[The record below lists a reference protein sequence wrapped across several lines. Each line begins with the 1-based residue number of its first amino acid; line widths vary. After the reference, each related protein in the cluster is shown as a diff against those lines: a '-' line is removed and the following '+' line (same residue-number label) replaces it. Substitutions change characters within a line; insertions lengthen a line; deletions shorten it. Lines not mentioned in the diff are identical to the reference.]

1 MLKCNICGLETSP
14 TKAQHYISRG
24 NERTGLVTVL
34 CEDESQ
40 LWDTFDCEWCGCQI
54 LAQRRNRAVSGDIV
68 FDEDEKDEDEKD
80 EEEPNDVNTITIIT
94 GEMLS
99 GSSAYTD
106 NADG

>member
-1 MLKCNICGLETSP
+1 MLKCNICGLETIP

-24 NERTGLVTVL
+24 NEKTGLAAAL
-34 CEDESQ
+34 SCDESQ

-54 LAQRRNRAVSGDIV
+54 LAQKRNRALSGDIV
-68 FDEDEKDEDEKD
+68 FDEDEKDE
-80 EEEPNDVNTITIIT
+80 EEPDDVNTVTIT
-94 GEMLS
+94 GETLS

>member
-24 NERTGLVTVL
+24 NEKTGLAAAL
-34 CEDESQ
+34 SCDESH

-54 LAQRRNRAVSGDIV
+54 LAQKRNRALSGDIV
-68 FDEDEKDEDEKD
+68 FDEDEKDEDEPD
-80 EEEPNDVNTITIIT
+80 DVNTITITREI
-94 GEMLS
+94 LS

>member
-14 TKAQHYISRG
+14 TKAEHYISRG
-24 NERTGLVTVL
+24 NEKTGLAAAL
-34 CEDESQ
+34 SCDESQ

-54 LAQRRNRAVSGDIV
+54 LAQKRNRALSGDIV
-68 FDEDEKDEDEKD
+68 FDEDEKDE
-80 EEEPNDVNTITIIT
+80 EEPDDVNTITIT
-94 GEMLS
+94 GEILS

>member
-14 TKAQHYISRG
+14 TKAKHYISRG
-24 NERTGLVTVL
+24 NERTGLVTAL
-34 CEDESQ
+34 YEDESQ

-54 LAQRRNRAVSGDIV
+54 LAQKRNRALSGDIV
-68 FDEDEKDEDEKD
+68 FDEEEPD
-80 EEEPNDVNTITIIT
+80 EEESDDVNTINIT
-94 GEMLS
+94 GEILS

>member
-1 MLKCNICGLETSP
+1 MLKCNICGLETNP

-68 FDEDEKDEDEKD
+68 FDEDEKDE
-80 EEEPNDVNTITIIT
+80 EEPNDVNTITIIT
-94 GEMLS
+94 GETLS

>member
-24 NERTGLVTVL
+24 NEKTGLAAAL
-34 CEDESQ
+34 SCDESQ

-54 LAQRRNRAVSGDIV
+54 LAQKRNRALSGDIV
-68 FDEDEKDEDEKD
+68 FDEDEKDE
-80 EEEPNDVNTITIIT
+80 EEPDDVNTITIT
-94 GEMLS
+94 GEILS

>member
-14 TKAQHYISRG
+14 TKVLHYISRG
-24 NERTGLVTVL
+24 NERTGLVATISN
-34 CEDESQ
+34 DESQ

-54 LAQRRNRAVSGDIV
+54 LAQKRNRDISDDFV
-68 FDEDEKDEDEKD
+68 FD
-80 EEEPNDVNTITIIT
+80 EEEPEEEPEDESDDVNATTVA
-94 GEMLS
+94 GEILS

>member
-1 MLKCNICGLETSP
+1 MLKCNICGLETGP

-24 NERTGLVTVL
+24 NEKTGLAAAL
-34 CEDESQ
+34 SCDESQ

-54 LAQRRNRAVSGDIV
+54 LAQKRNRAVSGDIV
-68 FDEDEKDEDEKD
+68 FDEDEKDE
-80 EEEPNDVNTITIIT
+80 EEPDDVNTITIT
-94 GEMLS
+94 GEILS

>member
-24 NERTGLVTVL
+24 NENTGLAAAL
-34 CEDESQ
+34 SCDESQ

-54 LAQRRNRAVSGDIV
+54 LAQKRNRALSGDIV
-68 FDEDEKDEDEKD
+68 FDEDEKDE
-80 EEEPNDVNTITIIT
+80 EEPDDVNTITIT
-94 GEMLS
+94 GEILS

>member
-24 NERTGLVTVL
+24 NEVTGIVTVL
-34 CEDESQ
+34 CEYESQ

-68 FDEDEKDEDEKD
+68 FDEDEKDE
-80 EEEPNDVNTITIIT
+80 EEPDDVNAVTIT
-94 GEMLS
+94 GEILS

>member
-24 NERTGLVTVL
+24 DEKTGLAAAL
-34 CEDESQ
+34 SCDESQ

-54 LAQRRNRAVSGDIV
+54 LAQKRNRALSGDIV
-68 FDEDEKDEDEKD
+68 FDEDEKDE
-80 EEEPNDVNTITIIT
+80 EEPDDVNTITIT
-94 GEMLS
+94 GEILS